1 MKSIFVLVFLLYFF
15 SFCFEKEDEG
25 INETTYFTPLI
36 TRNKLDQMIN
46 EKHSFI
52 LCIYADFSTYY
63 LDFQKGFDKI
73 AQQYD
78 QENKYKLLRFEYS
91 PEDLDLISKFGIISL
106 GNVVLFQD
114 GEPTQT
120 YKGSTKISDFSL
132 WIQKIHLPSISQ
144 ISLIEQLDEF
154 KRNYPLV
161 AFAKIN
167 DEDEN
172 LLIILEILSKK
183 ISNQKI
189 IFVVQNT
196 EEKSN
201 LKFFRKLDQSTIE
214 YSGNYEENKIQK
226 FLTQNSLSF
235 IQPLSRD
242 NFDEYFSN
250 QNKIGYL
257 FINEQL
263 ENSNQHE
270 KSDNLLYPTVQKIL
284 PLKNELY
291 GKIWFSFINS
301 GNIGGFASRYGI
313 KSFPSLV
320 VVDSPNQQF
329 YKYDGKMD
337 TQKILEWSQR
347 LLKGK
352 VPPTIKSEDLPNNDR
367 KKVKK
372 IVGYNWN
379 KIVNDP
385 KKNVFVNINT
395 NWCVSC
401 ENSNKIFRQLAN
413 SINSNNLI
421 FAQVD
426 ASKNQ
431 LGNSLEIIT
440 FPTFLLFTAE
450 NKIHP
455 IQYSEVP
462 QIELMIE
469 FLQANLKNSQISIKI
484 KSESELASES
494 KSESDIEKVTN
505 ELKKEI
511 ETFTETETETDSDNE
526 EGETKTESE
535 IGRKQEIHKETT
547 ELKKEEE
554 KEKEKEDKIET
565 FTDTETET
573 DSDNENEE
581 IEMETKSQIE
591 REKETTELEK
601 EKEIEKGKEE
611 IEIFTETETDTDSDN
626 ENEKIETFT
635 ETETEIDSGN
645 ENEEIEI
652 ETKSQIEG
660 EKETTELEKEIEIEK
675 GKEEI
680 EIFTE
685 TETDTDSVTEDGEIE
700 IETKSQ
706 IEREKETTELKKEEE
721 KEIEKGKEDEIET
734 FTDTETEI
742 DSDNENEEIETFTET
757 ETETETDSKN
767 EDEQIENIKNEETPI
782 KTDEDYEITVFTDT
796 DTDTDL

>member
-352 VPPTIKSEDLPNNDR
+352 VSPTIKSEDLPNNDR

-511 ETFTETETETDSDNE
+511 ETFTETETETDSDDE

-554 KEKEKEDKIET
+554 KEKEKEKEKEDKIET
-565 FTDTETET
+565 FTDTETEI
-573 DSDNENEE
+573 DSD
-581 IEMETKSQIE
+581 
-591 REKETTELEK
+591 
-601 EKEIEKGKEE
+601 
-611 IEIFTETETDTDSDN
+611 
-626 ENEKIETFT
+626 
-635 ETETEIDSGN
+635 N

-660 EKETTELEKEIEIEK
+660 EKETTELEKEIEIER